1 MGSVLT
7 LDINTINNPYVFKVS
22 APRILP
28 KILPTGNPSIEF
40 TADHKPGS
48 YLKVTSNTRS
58 LKSFSV
64 VKVAGSNERKIEL
77 NGKELV
83 RAGFAKGDNEISNTV
98 TLPNGKSLTT
108 TLSWERDDMTKN
120 QGAMTFDVNAN
131 GENKRIGAYS
141 FSRKGQ
147 ISATNGKLNGAWK
160 GQTAAA
166 KVAWMSPVDTD
177 VSFDLNSNTNSY
189 VFNISKTA
197 AGKKMSISYN
207 NGRFSIDF

>member
-1 MGSVLT
+1 MG
-7 LDINTINNPYVFKVS
+7 
-22 APRILP
+22 
-28 KILPTGNPSIEF
+28 
-40 TADHKPGS
+40 PGS

-83 RAGFAKGDNEISNTV
+83 RAGFAKGDN
-98 TLPNGKSLTT
+98 
-108 TLSWERDDMTKN
+108 DMTKNKVHLNLDGTERKLDLVAEWNFQN

-197 AGKKMSISYN
+197 AGRKMSISYN